1 MKETFYWAFFIR
13 NLPKLIGAIP
23 VTLQIMGLALL
34 FGWAGGLL
42 IVFGKLRGRWT
53 GRLLTA
59 MTDVIRCIP
68 TVLLLFIV
76 YFAVPGL
83 LGSGAAARSRLPF
96 VVAALAIEIAA
107 VSSEMFRSAFLSI
120 DRRQMEAARAL
131 GFAPIQVLG
140 RVIIPQGLRIIA
152 PNLGSAVLA
161 AMQATSM
168 VYTLGIL
175 DVLGRARQIDSTVT
189 NTKTLELMLGAA
201 LIYWALAL
209 IIDGLFGLLN
219 RYLRSRGAVD

>member
-1 MKETFYWAFFIR
+1 MRETFDATFFIKS
-13 NLPKLIGAIP
+13 LPRLIGAIP
-23 VTLQIMGLALL
+23 MTLHIMGLALL

-42 IVFGKLRGRWT
+42 IAFGKLRGRRT
-53 GRLLTA
+53 GRQLTA

-76 YFAVPGL
+76 YFALPGL
-83 LGSGAAARSRLPF
+83 LGAGTATRSRIPF

-107 VSSEMFRSAFLSI
+107 VSSELFRSAFLAI
-120 DRRQMEAARAL
+120 DRRQTEAARAL
-131 GFAPIQVLG
+131 GFAPIQVLW

-168 VYTLGIL
+168 VYTLGIF

-189 NTKTLELMLGAA
+189 NTKTFELMLGAA

-209 IIDGLFGLLN
+209 LIDGVFSLLN
-219 RYLRSRGAVD
+219 RYFRKRGAVD

>member
-1 MKETFYWAFFIR
+1 MKETFDATFFIR
-13 NLPKLIGAIP
+13 SLPRLIEAIP
-23 VTLQIMGLALL
+23 VTLQIMALALL
-34 FGWAGGLL
+34 FGWAWGLL
-42 IVFGKLRGRWT
+42 IAFGKLRGRWT

-83 LGSGAAARSRLPF
+83 LGTGAASRSRLPF
-96 VVAALAIEIAA
+96 IVAALSIEIAA
-107 VSSEMFRSAFLSI
+107 VSSELFRSAILGI

-131 GFAPIQVLG
+131 GFAPSQVFA
-140 RVIIPQGLRIIA
+140 RVILPQGLRIIA

-168 VYTLGIL
+168 VYTLGVF

-201 LIYWALAL
+201 LIYWALAM

-219 RYLRSRGAVD
+219 RYFRNREAVD

>member
-1 MKETFYWAFFIR
+1 MKETFDATFFIKS
-13 NLPKLIGAIP
+13 LPRLIGAIP

-34 FGWAGGLL
+34 FGWAAGLL
-42 IVFGKLRGRWT
+42 IAFGKVQGRWL

-59 MTDVIRCIP
+59 LTNVIRCIP

-83 LGSGAAARSRLPF
+83 LGLSAARSRLPF

-107 VSSEMFRSAFLSI
+107 VSSELFRSAYLAI
-120 DRRQMEAARAL
+120 DRRQTEAARAL
-131 GFAPIQVLG
+131 GFAPVQVFA
-140 RVIIPQGLRIIA
+140 RVIVPQGLRIIA
-152 PNLGSAVLA
+152 PNLGNAVLA

-168 VYTLGIL
+168 VYTLGL
-175 DVLGRARQIDSTVT
+175 FDVLGRARQIDSTVT
-189 NTKTLELMLGAA
+189 NAKTFELLLGAA

-209 IIDGLFGLLN
+209 IMDGLFSLLN
-219 RYLRSRGAVD
+219 RYFRKRGAVD